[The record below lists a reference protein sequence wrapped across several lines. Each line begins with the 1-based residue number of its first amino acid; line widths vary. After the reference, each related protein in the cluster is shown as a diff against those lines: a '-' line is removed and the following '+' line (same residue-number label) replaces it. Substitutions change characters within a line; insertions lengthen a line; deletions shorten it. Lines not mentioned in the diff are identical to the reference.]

1 MAVSGRRLSLGNTQ
15 SQPCSG
21 WRDTD
26 SLGFSVFAFR
36 GSLVVSAFACVWG
49 SKGDCVLRSEG
60 AGAWPPP
67 HHLWKQGSSSVV
79 TTWRS
84 QTSKTSRSEAKPILS
99 HFSSPFLYTRA
110 SQSKLIM
117 EATVCLLAA
126 KPYWAVNKFWEKKS
140 KEEFCITQGERC
152 LCSVPACVNHQSLVE
167 WRKDDVLVV
176 KHQHCYITRAKTRPH
191 WLLILLF
198 TLWIDQLK
206 TFHMMMVIFSDPF
219 WSFNAEQFPNS
230 VHIR

>member
-1 MAVSGRRLSLGNTQ
+1 MAVSGQRLSLGNTQ

-36 GSLVVSAFACVWG
+36 GSLVISAFVCVRG

-84 QTSKTSRSEAKPILS
+84 QTSKTSRSVRGETHIVSLFLTFPAHHDFQIQTHLLVYLV
-99 HFSSPFLYTRA
+99 SSWCLED
-110 SQSKLIM
+110 KLPELHSVFPSIIGF
-117 EATVCLLAA
+117 VSS
-126 KPYWAVNKFWEKKS
+126 KKS
-140 KEEFCITQGERC
+140 
-152 LCSVPACVNHQSLVE
+152 P
-167 WRKDDVLVV
+167 D
-176 KHQHCYITRAKTRPH
+176 PP
-191 WLLILLF
+191 LI
-198 TLWIDQLK
+198 
-206 TFHMMMVIFSDPF
+206 
-219 WSFNAEQFPNS
+219 
-230 VHIR
+230 